1 MIILFFLFSISTS
14 KLIAP
19 RKVIHAI
26 DCGSYIDTRT
36 STGIKYKSVT

>member
-1 MIILFFLFSISTS
+1 MIILFFLLQISNN

-26 DCGSYIDTRT
+26 DCGNYIDTRT
-36 STGIKYKSVT
+36 SSGIKYKSVI